1 MAEQGVLV
9 VTGAS
14 RGIGAATAKLA
25 ASRGYAVIVNY
36 AGNVA
41 AAERVCADIIHHGGT
56 AQAVRGDVSDEADV
70 EHIFAAADRLG
81 RLTGLVNNAGIVGQT
96 ARVEAFDAARINRIL
111 AVNVTGALLCAKAA
125 IMRLSTRHGGKG
137 GAIVNISSGASK
149 LGAPGVYV
157 DYAAAKGAVDTM
169 TVGLALEL
177 AGEGIRVN
185 AVRPGIIDTEI
196 HASGGDP
203 DRAARMASS
212 LPIPRAGTAE
222 EVARA
227 ILWLLS
233 DEASYTTGTTIDVTG
248 GRAIT
253 P

>member
-1 MAEQGVLV
+1 MAEGVLV

-14 RGIGAATAKLA
+14 RGIGAATARLA
-25 ASRGYAVIVNY
+25 AERGYAVVVNY
-36 AGNVA
+36 AGNVE
-41 AAERVCADIIHHGGT
+41 AAESVCATMIQAGGA
-56 AQAVRGDVSDEADV
+56 AQAVRGDVADETDV

-81 RLTGLVNNAGIVGQT
+81 TLTGLVNNAGIIGQT
-96 ARVEAFDAARINRIL
+96 ARVEDFDAERINRIL
-111 AVNVTGALLCAKAA
+111 AVNVTGSLLCAKAA
-125 IMRLSTRHGGKG
+125 IKRMSTRHGGKG
-137 GAIVNISSGASK
+137 GAIVNLSSGASK
-149 LGAPGVYV
+149 LGAAANYV
-157 DYAAAKGAVDTM
+157 DYAAAKGAIDSM
-169 TVGLALEL
+169 TIGLALEL

-233 DEASYTTGTTIDVTG
+233 DEASYTTGTTIAVTG